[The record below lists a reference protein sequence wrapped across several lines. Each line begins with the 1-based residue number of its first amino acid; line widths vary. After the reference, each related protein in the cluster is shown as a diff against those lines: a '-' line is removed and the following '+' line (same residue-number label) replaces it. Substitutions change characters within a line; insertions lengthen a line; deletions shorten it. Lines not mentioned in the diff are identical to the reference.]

1 MGFDPNQNA
10 VTLGG
15 VVRNLSLKNY
25 VRQGNVPLN
34 LMSLTSFMSS
44 RTPIM
49 NQELYRD
56 VISQR
61 PLNCRLDE

>member
-34 LMSLTSFMSS
+34 LMSLTSFMSA

-49 NQELYRD
+49 N
-56 VISQR
+56 
-61 PLNCRLDE
+61 